1 MEACAVFYF
10 ASYWPDNPMSTHR
23 LNLLD
28 FSNKSVATLHFTW
41 FAFFLTFVM
50 WFSLPPLKPLITASF
65 DMTPQQWAAL
75 LTLNVALTIPARIV
89 VGSLVDKFGPRA
101 IYSALLI
108 FSGLLLI
115 AFASAQTFEQLALFR
130 FLLGFVGAGFVI
142 GIRLVSEW
150 FPARQVGLAEGI
162 YGGWGN
168 FGAAAAGFTLPFLA
182 IHVFGG
188 DDGWRYAMGTAAII
202 AIIYGVAFYL
212 SVRNTP
218 KGSTYFKPKKS
229 GGLEVSNRRDF
240 IFYLTMNVPMYLIL
254 TVLAWK
260 MSPADLGL
268 LSQTT
273 TYALYIVLLGLCAF
287 QFSQI
292 YRVNK
297 EMLKKGSVAEH
308 DKYEF
313 KQVAILSW
321 AYLATFGSEI
331 AVVSVLPAFFMTTF
345 AGLSVTQAA
354 MLGGSFAFMNLLARP
369 GGGWISDKFGRRFSM
384 SIILAGVA
392 AGYVLLS
399 QIDADWPIY
408 LAFVAVFTC
417 SLFVQAGCGAVFA
430 VVPLIKRRMTG
441 QIAGLAGAYG
451 NTGALFFL
459 TMNTFIDIQTFF
471 YMLASA
477 AAIGVV
483 FVQFLKEPKGHV
495 VEVNDDGSLHQIEV
509 S

>member
-1 MEACAVFYF
+1 M
-10 ASYWPDNPMSTHR
+10 NTHR
-23 LNLLD
+23 LKLLD

-50 WFSLPPLKPLITASF
+50 WFSLPSLKPLITASIE
-65 DMTPQQWAAL
+65 MTPQQWAAL

-101 IYSALLI
+101 IYSGLLI
-108 FSGLLLI
+108 ISGAVLI
-115 AFASAQTFEQLALFR
+115 AFASAQTYEQLALFR

-188 DDGWRYAMGTAAII
+188 DDGWRYAMGTAATI
-202 AIIYGVAFYL
+202 AIIYGVCFYL
-212 SVRNTP
+212 TVRNTP

-229 GGLEVSNRRDF
+229 GGLEVSNRKDF
-240 IFYLTMNVPMYLIL
+240 IFYVMMNVPMYLIL
-254 TVLAWK
+254 AVLAWK
-260 MSPADLGL
+260 MSPTNLGL
-268 LSQTT
+268 LSMGT
-273 TYALYIVLLGLCAF
+273 TYILYVVLLALFAF

-297 EMLKKGSVAEH
+297 DMLQKGSVAEH

-354 MLGGSFAFMNLLARP
+354 MLGGSFAFMNLVARP
-369 GGGWISDKFGRRFSM
+369 GGGWVSDKFGRRFSM
-384 SIILAGVA
+384 TIILAGVTC
-392 AGYVLLS
+392 GYMLLS
-399 QIDADWPIY
+399 QINASWPLY
-408 LAFVAVFTC
+408 LAFLAVFIC

-451 NTGALFFL
+451 NVGALFFL

-471 YMLASA
+471 YMLAIT
-477 AAIGVV
+477 AAIGLV

-495 VEVNDDGSLHQIEV
+495 VEVNEDGSLHKIEV

>member
-1 MEACAVFYF
+1 MSISAVK
-10 ASYWPDNPMSTHR
+10 
-23 LNLLD
+23 LLD
-28 FSNKSVATLHFTW
+28 FSNKSIATLHFTW

-50 WFSLPPLKPLITASF
+50 WFSLPPLKPLITASLSL
-65 DMTPQQWAAL
+65 TPQQWAAL

-101 IYSALLI
+101 IYSLLLLL
-108 FSGLLLI
+108 SGSVLI

-188 DDGWRYAMGTAAII
+188 DDGWRYAMMSAGII
-202 AIIYGVAFYL
+202 AILYSVLFYWR
-212 SVRNTP
+212 VRNTP

-229 GGLEVSNRRDF
+229 GGLEVTSKKDF
-240 IFYLTMNVPMYLIL
+240 YFYVLMNVPMYLIL
-254 TVLAWK
+254 AVLAWK
-260 MSPADLGL
+260 MSPANLGL
-268 LSQTT
+268 LSAATT
-273 TYALYIVLLGLCAF
+273 NILYVVLLGLFVF

-297 EMLKKGSVAEH
+297 DMLKNGAAEH

-345 AGLSVTQAA
+345 TGLSVTQAA
-354 MLGGSFAFMNLLARP
+354 MLGGSFAFMNLVARP
-369 GGGWISDKFGRRFSM
+369 GGGWVSDKFGRRFSM
-384 SIILAGVA
+384 SIILAGVTC
-392 AGYVLLS
+392 GYLLLS
-399 QIDADWPIY
+399 QINASWPLY
-408 LAFVAVFTC
+408 LAFTAVFVC

-451 NTGALFFL
+451 NVGALFFL
-459 TMNTFIDIQTFF
+459 TMNTFIDIHMFF
-471 YMLASA
+471 FMLAGA
-477 AAIGVV
+477 AAIGLV

-495 VEVNDDGSLHQIEV
+495 VEVNEDGSLHRIEV

>member
-1 MEACAVFYF
+1 
-10 ASYWPDNPMSTHR
+10 MSTHR
-23 LNLLD
+23 LRLLD

-50 WFSLPPLKPLITASF
+50 WFSLPPLKPLITASIS
-65 DMTPQQWAAL
+65 MTPQQWAAL
-75 LTLNVALTIPARIV
+75 LTLNVALTIPARIL

-108 FSGLLLI
+108 FSGVILI
-115 AFASAQTFEQLALFR
+115 AFATAQTFEQLALFR

-142 GIRLVSEW
+142 GIRLVGEW

-168 FGAAAAGFTLPFLA
+168 FGAAAAGFVLPLLA

-188 DDGWRYAMGTAAII
+188 EDGWRYAMGTAAII
-202 AIIYGVAFYL
+202 AMLYGIAFYA

-218 KGSTYFKPKKS
+218 QESTYFKPKKS

-240 IFYLTMNVPMYLIL
+240 WFYVVLNVPMYLIL
-254 TVLAWK
+254 AVLAWK
-260 MSPADLGL
+260 MSPTNLGL
-268 LSQTT
+268 LSDTT
-273 TYALYIVLLGLCAF
+273 TIALYVILFALFIF

-292 YRVNK
+292 LRVNK
-297 EMLKKGSVAEH
+297 DMLKKGSVAEH

-345 AGLSVTQAA
+345 EGLSVSQAA
-354 MLGGSFAFMNLLARP
+354 MLGGSFAFMNLVARP
-369 GGGWISDKFGRRFSM
+369 GGGWVSDKFGRRSSM
-384 SIILAGVA
+384 SLILAGVTI
-392 AGYVLLS
+392 GYLLLA
-399 QIDADWPIY
+399 QINATWPLY
-408 LAFVAVFTC
+408 LAFAAVFIC

-441 QIAGLAGAYG
+441 QIAGLVGAYG
-451 NTGALFFL
+451 NVGALFFL
-459 TMNTFIDIQTFF
+459 TVNTFVEIQVFF
-471 YMLASA
+471 WMLAA
-477 AAIGVV
+477 AAAVGLVLM
-483 FVQFLKEPKGHV
+483 QFLKEPEGHV
-495 VEVNDDGSLHQIEV
+495 VEVNEDGSLYKIEV

>member
-1 MEACAVFYF
+1 
-10 ASYWPDNPMSTHR
+10 MSSHR

-65 DMTPQQWAAL
+65 NMTPQQWAAL

-101 IYSALLI
+101 IYSVLLI
-108 FSGLLLI
+108 LSGAVLI
-115 AFASAQTFEQLALFR
+115 AFATAQTYEQLALFR

-150 FPARQVGLAEGI
+150 FPARQVGLAEGV

-188 DDGWRYAMGTAAII
+188 VDGWRYAMITAAII
-202 AIIYGVAFYL
+202 AMVYGVAFYL
-212 SVRNTP
+212 TVRNTP

-229 GGLEVSNRRDF
+229 GGLEVTSKKDF
-240 IFYLTMNVPMYLIL
+240 VFYVMMNVPMYLIL
-254 TVLAWK
+254 AVLAWK
-260 MSPADLGL
+260 MSPTNLGL

-273 TYALYIVLLGLCAF
+273 TYILYVVLIGLFAF

-297 EMLKKGSVAEH
+297 DMLKSGAAEH

-345 AGLSVTQAA
+345 TGLSVTQAA
-354 MLGGSFAFMNLLARP
+354 MLGGSFAFMNLVARP
-369 GGGWISDKFGRRFSM
+369 GGGWVSDKFGRRFSM
-384 SIILAGVA
+384 TLILAGVT
-392 AGYVLLS
+392 AGYLLLS
-399 QIDADWPIY
+399 QINASWPLY
-408 LAFVAVFTC
+408 VAFAAVFVC

-459 TMNTFIDIQTFF
+459 TMNTFIDIQSFF
-471 YMLASA
+471 YMLAGA
-477 AAIGVV
+477 AAIGLV

-495 VEVNDDGSLHQIEV
+495 VEVNEDGSLHKIEV

>member
-1 MEACAVFYF
+1 
-10 ASYWPDNPMSTHR
+10 MSAHAFK
-23 LNLLD
+23 LLD
-28 FSNKSVATLHFTW
+28 FSNKSIATLHFTW

-50 WFSLPPLKPLITASF
+50 WFSLPPLKPLITASM
-65 DMTPQQWAAL
+65 DLTGQQWAAL
-75 LTLNVALTIPARIV
+75 LTLNIALTIPARIV

-101 IYSALLI
+101 IYTLLLSV
-108 FSGLLLI
+108 SGAILI
-115 AFASAQTFEQLALFR
+115 AFALAKTFEQLALFR

-150 FPARQVGLAEGI
+150 FPARQLGLAEGI

-188 DDGWRYAMGTAAII
+188 DDGWRYAMISAGVI
-202 AIIYGVAFYL
+202 ALIYSVCFYL

-229 GGLEVSNRRDF
+229 GGLEVSSKRDF
-240 IFYLTMNVPMYLIL
+240 VFYVLMNVPMYLIL
-254 TVLAWK
+254 AVLAWK
-260 MSPADLGL
+260 MSPSNLGL
-268 LSQTT
+268 LSTAT
-273 TYALYIVLLGLCAF
+273 TYILYAVLTGLFVF

-297 EMLKKGSVAEH
+297 DMLQRGAAEH

-345 AGLSVTQAA
+345 TGLSVTQAA
-354 MLGGSFAFMNLLARP
+354 MLGGSFAFMNLVARP
-369 GGGWISDKFGRRFSM
+369 GGGWVSDKFGRRTTM
-384 SIILAGVA
+384 TLILAGVTL
-392 AGYVLLS
+392 GYILLS
-399 QIDADWPIY
+399 QITASWPLY
-408 LAFVAVFTC
+408 LAFAAVFIC

-441 QIAGLAGAYG
+441 QIAGLNGAYG
-451 NTGALFFL
+451 NVGALFFL
-459 TMNTFIDIQTFF
+459 TMNTFIEPYLFF
-471 YMLASA
+471 YMLAAA
-477 AAIGVV
+477 AAIGLVL
-483 FVQFLKEPKGHV
+483 VQFLKEPKGHV
-495 VEVNDDGSLHQIEV
+495 VEVNEDGSLHKIEV
-509 S
+509 G

>member
-1 MEACAVFYF
+1 
-10 ASYWPDNPMSTHR
+10 MSLSTIKF
-23 LNLLD
+23 LD

-50 WFSLPPLKPLITASF
+50 WFSLPPLKPLITASLA
-65 DMTPQQWAAL
+65 MTPQQWAAL

-101 IYSALLI
+101 IYS
-108 FSGLLLI
+108 GLLFFAGIILI
-115 AFASAQTFEQLALFR
+115 AFAFAQSFEQLALFR

-188 DDGWRYAMGTAAII
+188 VDGWRYAMTTAAII
-202 AIIYGVAFYL
+202 AMVYSFFFYI

-229 GGLEVSNRRDF
+229 GGLEVSSKKDYW
-240 IFYLTMNVPMYLIL
+240 FYVIMNVPMYLIL
-254 TVLAWK
+254 AVLAWK
-260 MSPADLGL
+260 MSPDNLGL
-268 LSQTT
+268 LSTAT
-273 TYALYIVLLGLCAF
+273 TYVMYAILAGLFIF
-287 QFSQI
+287 QYAQI
-292 YRVNK
+292 HRVNK
-297 EMLKKGSVAEH
+297 DMLAKGGVADH

-345 AGLSVTQAA
+345 TGLSVTQAA
-354 MLGGSFAFMNLLARP
+354 MLGGSFAFMNLVARP
-369 GGGWISDKFGRRFSM
+369 GGGWFSDKFGRRFSM
-384 SIILAGVA
+384 TIILAGVT
-392 AGYVLLS
+392 AGYLLLS
-399 QIDADWPIY
+399 QINASWPLY
-408 LAFVAVFTC
+408 LAFSAVFIC
-417 SLFVQAGCGAVFA
+417 SLFVQAGCGSVFA
-430 VVPLIKRRMTG
+430 MVPLIKRRMTG

-451 NTGALFFL
+451 NVGALFFL
-459 TMNTFIDIQTFF
+459 TMNTFIEIHAFF
-471 YMLASA
+471 YMLAGA
-477 AAIGVV
+477 AAIGLV
-483 FVQFLKEPKGHV
+483 FVQFLKEPQGHV
-495 VEVNDDGSLHQIEV
+495 VEVNEDGSLHKIEV

>member
-1 MEACAVFYF
+1 
-10 ASYWPDNPMSTHR
+10 MSTHR

-50 WFSLPPLKPLITASF
+50 WFSLPPLKPLISASF
-65 DMTPQQWAAL
+65 AMTPQQWAAL

-101 IYSALLI
+101 IYSGLLI
-108 FSGLLLI
+108 ASGCLLI
-115 AFASAQTFEQLALFR
+115 AFASAQSYEQLALFR

-150 FPARQVGLAEGI
+150 FPARQVGLAEGV

-168 FGAAAAGFTLPFLA
+168 FGAAAAGFTLPFIA

-188 DDGWRYAMGTAAII
+188 IDGWRYAMGAAAVI
-202 AIIYGVAFYL
+202 AIIYGVAFYMT
-212 SVRNTP
+212 VRNTP

-229 GGLEVSNRRDF
+229 GGLEVSSKKDF
-240 IFYLTMNVPMYLIL
+240 IFYVALNIPMYLIL
-254 TVLAWK
+254 AVLAWK
-260 MSPADLGL
+260 MSPANLGL
-268 LSQTT
+268 LSTGT
-273 TYALYIVLLGLCAF
+273 TYILYVVLFALFAF

-292 YRVNK
+292 LRVNK
-297 EMLKKGSVAEH
+297 DMLKNGAAEH

-321 AYLATFGSEI
+321 AYFATFGSEL

-345 AGLSVTQAA
+345 EGLSVTQAA
-354 MLGGSFAFMNLLARP
+354 MLGGSFAFMNLVARP
-369 GGGWISDKFGRRFSM
+369 GGGWVSDKLGRRFSM

-392 AGYVLLS
+392 GGYLLLS
-399 QIDADWPIY
+399 QINASWPLY
-408 LAFVAVFTC
+408 LAFGAVFTC

-451 NTGALFFL
+451 NVGALFFL
-459 TMNTFIDIQTFF
+459 TMNTFIDTQMFF
-471 YMLASA
+471 WMLASA
-477 AAIGVV
+477 AAIGLV

-495 VEVNDDGSLHQIEV
+495 VEVNEDGSLHKIEV

>member
-1 MEACAVFYF
+1 
-10 ASYWPDNPMSTHR
+10 MSTSR
-23 LNLLD
+23 LHLLD
-28 FSNKSVATLHFTW
+28 FSNRSVATLHFTW

-50 WFSLPPLKPLITASF
+50 WFSLPSLKPLITASVV
-65 DMTPQQWAAL
+65 MTPQQWAAL

-101 IYSALLI
+101 IYSGLLI
-108 FSGLLLI
+108 GSGALLI
-115 AFASAQTFEQLALFR
+115 AFACAQTFEQLALFR

-188 DDGWRYAMGTAAII
+188 VDGWRYAMGTAAII
-202 AIIYGVAFYL
+202 SMIYGVAFYL
-212 SVRNTP
+212 TVRNTP

-229 GGLEVSNRRDF
+229 GGLEVSNKKDF
-240 IFYLTMNVPMYLIL
+240 CFYVMMNVPMYLIL
-254 TVLAWK
+254 AVLAWK
-260 MSPADLGL
+260 MSPANLGL
-268 LSQTT
+268 LSTT
-273 TYALYIVLLGLCAF
+273 TTNILYGVLLVLFAF

-292 YRVNK
+292 FRVNK
-297 EMLKKGSVAEH
+297 DMLKNGAPEH

-345 AGLSVTQAA
+345 TGLSVTQAA
-354 MLGGSFAFMNLLARP
+354 MLGGSFAFMNLVARP
-369 GGGWISDKFGRRFSM
+369 GGGWVSDKFGRRFSM
-384 SIILAGVA
+384 SIILAGVTC
-392 AGYVLLS
+392 GYLLLS
-399 QIDADWPIY
+399 QINAGWPLY
-408 LAFVAVFTC
+408 LAFSAVFVC

-451 NTGALFFL
+451 NVGALFFL
-459 TMNTFIDIQTFF
+459 TMNTFIDIHMFF
-471 YMLASA
+471 FMLAGA
-477 AAIGVV
+477 AAIGLV

-495 VEVNDDGSLHQIEV
+495 VEVNEDGSLHRIEV
-509 S
+509 G

>member
-1 MEACAVFYF
+1 
-10 ASYWPDNPMSTHR
+10 MSSHSLR
-23 LNLLD
+23 FFD

-50 WFSLPPLKPLITASF
+50 WFSLPPLKPLITASLSL
-65 DMTPQQWAAL
+65 TPQQWAAL

-101 IYSALLI
+101 IYSVLLLI
-108 FSGLLLI
+108 SGCVLI
-115 AFASAQTFEQLALFR
+115 AFAFAKSFEQAALFR

-142 GIRLVSEW
+142 GIRLVGEW
-150 FPARQVGLAEGI
+150 FPARQVGFAEGI

-188 DDGWRYAMGTAAII
+188 DDGWRYAMSTAGVI
-202 AIIYGVAFYL
+202 AILYAGLFYAR
-212 SVRNTP
+212 VRNTP

-229 GGLEVSNRRDF
+229 GGLEVSNPRDF
-240 IFYLTMNVPMYLIL
+240 WFYVLLNIPMYLIL
-254 TVLAWK
+254 AVLAWK
-260 MSPADLGL
+260 MSPSNLGL
-268 LSQTT
+268 LSQTMT
-273 TYALYIVLLGLCAF
+273 YVLYALLLALFAF

-297 EMLKKGSVAEH
+297 DMLKQGGVADH
-308 DKYEF
+308 DRYEF

-331 AVVSVLPAFFMTTF
+331 AVVSVLPAFFMDTF
-345 AGLSVTQAA
+345 AGLSVSQAA
-354 MLGGSFAFMNLLARP
+354 MLGASFAFMNLVARP
-369 GGGWISDKFGRRFSM
+369 GGGWVSDKLGRRFTM
-384 SIILAGVA
+384 SIILAGVTV
-392 AGYVLLS
+392 GYLLLS
-399 QIDADWPIY
+399 QINSTWPLA
-408 LAFVAVFTC
+408 LAFIAVFVC

-459 TMNTFIDIQTFF
+459 TMNTFIDIHSFF
-471 YMLASA
+471 YMLAA
-477 AAIGVV
+477 AAFIGLL
-483 FVQFLKEPKGHV
+483 FVQFLREPKGHV
-495 VEVNDDGSLHQIEV
+495 IEVNEDGSLQKIEV

>member
-1 MEACAVFYF
+1 
-10 ASYWPDNPMSTHR
+10 MSSHR

-65 DMTPQQWAAL
+65 NMTPQQWAAL

-101 IYSALLI
+101 IYSVLLI
-108 FSGLLLI
+108 LSGVVLI
-115 AFASAQTFEQLALFR
+115 AFAIAQTYEQLALFR

-188 DDGWRYAMGTAAII
+188 VDGWRYAMITAAII
-202 AIIYGVAFYL
+202 AMIYGVAFYL
-212 SVRNTP
+212 TVRNTP

-229 GGLEVSNRRDF
+229 GGLEVTSKRDF
-240 IFYLTMNVPMYLIL
+240 VFYVMMNVPMYLIL
-254 TVLAWK
+254 AVLAWK
-260 MSPADLGL
+260 MSPTNLGL
-268 LSQTT
+268 LSQVT
-273 TYALYIVLLGLCAF
+273 TYILYVVLLGLFVF

-297 EMLKKGSVAEH
+297 DMLKNGAAEH

-354 MLGGSFAFMNLLARP
+354 MLGGSFAFMNLVARP
-369 GGGWISDKFGRRFSM
+369 GGGWVSDKFGRRFSM
-384 SIILAGVA
+384 TLILAGVT
-392 AGYVLLS
+392 AGYLLLS
-399 QIDADWPIY
+399 QINASWPLYI
-408 LAFVAVFTC
+408 AFAAVFVC

-471 YMLASA
+471 YMLAAA
-477 AAIGVV
+477 AAIGLV
-483 FVQFLKEPKGHV
+483 FIQFLKEPKGHV
-495 VEVNDDGSLHQIEV
+495 VEVNEDGSLHKIEV

>member
-1 MEACAVFYF
+1 
-10 ASYWPDNPMSTHR
+10 MSISA
-23 LNLLD
+23 LKLLD

-50 WFSLPPLKPLITASF
+50 WFSLPSLKPLITASVT
-65 DMTPQQWAAL
+65 MTPQQWAAL

-101 IYSALLI
+101 IYSGLLI
-108 FSGLLLI
+108 GSGALLI
-115 AFASAQTFEQLALFR
+115 AFACAKTFEQLALFR

-182 IHVFGG
+182 IHIFGG
-188 DDGWRYAMGTAAII
+188 VDGWRYAMGTAAIVSM
-202 AIIYGVAFYL
+202 IYGVAFYL

-229 GGLEVSNRRDF
+229 GGLEVSNKRDF
-240 IFYLTMNVPMYLIL
+240 WFYVTMNVPMYLIL
-254 TVLAWK
+254 AVLAWK
-260 MSPADLGL
+260 MSPSNLGL
-268 LSQTT
+268 LSAATT
-273 TYALYIVLLGLCAF
+273 NILYGVLLVLFAF

-292 YRVNK
+292 FRVNK
-297 EMLKKGSVAEH
+297 DMLKNGAPEH

-345 AGLSVTQAA
+345 TGLSVTQAA
-354 MLGGSFAFMNLLARP
+354 MLGGSFAFMNLVARP
-369 GGGWISDKFGRRFSM
+369 GGGWVSDKFGRRFSM
-384 SIILAGVA
+384 SIILAGVTL
-392 AGYVLLS
+392 GYLMLS
-399 QIDADWPIY
+399 QINASWPLY
-408 LAFVAVFTC
+408 LAFSAVFVC

-451 NTGALFFL
+451 NVGALFFL
-459 TMNTFIDIQTFF
+459 TMNTFIDIHMFF
-471 YMLASA
+471 FMLAGA
-477 AAIGVV
+477 AAIGLV

-495 VEVNDDGSLHQIEV
+495 VEVNEDGTLHKIEV

>member
-1 MEACAVFYF
+1 M
-10 ASYWPDNPMSTHR
+10 TTLR

-75 LTLNVALTIPARIV
+75 LTLNVALTIPARIL
-89 VGSLVDKFGPRA
+89 VGSLVDKFGARA

-108 FSGLLLI
+108 FSGFILI

-130 FLLGFVGAGFVI
+130 FLSGFVGAGFVI

-168 FGAAAAGFTLPFLA
+168 FGAAAAGFILPFLA
-182 IHVFGG
+182 IHLFGG
-188 DDGWRYAMGTAAII
+188 EDGWRYAMGTAASI

-212 SVRNTP
+212 SVRDTP
-218 KGSTYFKPKKS
+218 QGSSYFKPKKS

-240 IFYLTMNVPMYLIL
+240 IFYLLMNVPMYLIL
-254 TVLAWK
+254 AVLAWK
-260 MSPADLGL
+260 MSPTHLNL
-268 LSQTT
+268 LSQTS
-273 TYALYIVLLGLCAF
+273 TYGLYAVLLGLGIF

-297 EMLKKGSVAEH
+297 DMLKTGGVAEQ
-308 DKYEF
+308 DQYDF

-321 AYLATFGSEI
+321 AYFATFGSEI
-331 AVVSVLPAFFMTTF
+331 AVVSVLPAFFLTTF
-345 AGLSVTQAA
+345 TDLSVSQAA
-354 MLGGSFAFMNLLARP
+354 ILGGSFAFMNLFARP
-369 GGGWISDKFGRRFSM
+369 GGGWVSDKFGRRFSLTIM
-384 SIILAGVA
+384 LAGVT
-392 AGYVLLS
+392 AGYLLLS
-399 QIDADWPIY
+399 QINAQWPLY
-408 LAFVAVFTC
+408 CAFAAVFIC

-459 TMNTFIDIQTFF
+459 TLNTFIDIQTFF
-471 YMLASA
+471 YMLAAA

-483 FVQFLKEPKGHV
+483 FVQLLNEPNSHIAEANADGALQQ
-495 VEVNDDGSLHQIEV
+495 VEMT
-509 S
+509 

>member
-1 MEACAVFYF
+1 
-10 ASYWPDNPMSTHR
+10 MSTHHLR
-23 LNLLD
+23 LLD

-50 WFSLPPLKPLITASF
+50 WFSLPPLKPLITASIS
-65 DMTPQQWAAL
+65 MTPQQWAAL
-75 LTLNVALTIPARIV
+75 LTLNVALTIPARIL

-108 FSGLLLI
+108 FSGVILI
-115 AFASAQTFEQLALFR
+115 AFATAQTFEQLALFR

-142 GIRLVSEW
+142 GIRLVGEW

-168 FGAAAAGFTLPFLA
+168 FGAAAAGFVLPLLA

-188 DDGWRYAMGTAAII
+188 EDGWRYAMGTAAII
-202 AIIYGVAFYL
+202 AMLYGIAFYA

-218 KGSTYFKPKKS
+218 QESTYFKPKKS

-240 IFYLTMNVPMYLIL
+240 WFYVVLNVPMYLIL
-254 TVLAWK
+254 AVLAWK
-260 MSPADLGL
+260 MSPTNLGL
-268 LSQTT
+268 LSDTT
-273 TYALYIVLLGLCAF
+273 TIALYVILFALFIF

-292 YRVNK
+292 LRVNK
-297 EMLKKGSVAEH
+297 DMLKKGSVAEH

-345 AGLSVTQAA
+345 EGLSVSQAA
-354 MLGGSFAFMNLLARP
+354 MLGGSFAFMNLVARP
-369 GGGWISDKFGRRFSM
+369 GGGWVSDKFGRRSSM
-384 SIILAGVA
+384 SLILAGVTI
-392 AGYVLLS
+392 GYLLLA
-399 QIDADWPIY
+399 QINATWPLY
-408 LAFVAVFTC
+408 LAFAAVFIC

-441 QIAGLAGAYG
+441 QIAGLVGAYG
-451 NTGALFFL
+451 NVGALFFL
-459 TMNTFIDIQTFF
+459 TVNTFVEIQVFF
-471 YMLASA
+471 WMLAA
-477 AAIGVV
+477 AAAVGLVLM
-483 FVQFLKEPKGHV
+483 QFLKEPEGHV
-495 VEVNDDGSLHQIEV
+495 VEVNEDGSLYKIEV